1 MDEDRKEKARRLAEK
16 LYIDLVPR
24 YTPLG
29 LEKTTPEQLAKSR
42 EGLHDMFAAKNW
54 ALLDYD
60 ARCTAVQLLERDL
73 AFQQGRPAREVRV
86 EPLKDNTYG
95 EWRPETKCIFLNK
108 NLLEKGTLSN
118 ASDAVPLEDA
128 NLQIFDTIAH
138 EGYHAYQSYALENP
152 EAHENKQQLREW
164 ALNEGRYYP
173 SGDKEY
179 LIQPQERDAWRYG
192 SEATEN
198 AFQGIEARNGP
209 QPGMQEYRNMVAMNS
224 YEMALN
230 RAQRQDPNVL
240 KTMENEM
247 KAGCEQR
254 GIFYDHTGEEQAA
267 QQENAFGQ
275 RPAPQQEQPFEQEQL
290 FGQEQP
296 LGQERPFQM
305 DETVQQEQP
314 YQQTLASD
322 GFSMDQMTPFSPV
335 QDQGQNLE
343 QGQEFTVNEQMF
355 PMDQMTPFSPTQDQD
370 QGQEIAAPDQMF
382 SMDALTQNAAEPQL
396 SSDMSLSG
404 DMSLSQDMS
413 RAEAPE
419 QESGLSMDSLTPE
432 PENAPSS
439 SEDQEQEKQQSYG
452 YGQ

>member
-1 MDEDRKEKARRLAEK
+1 MDEEKKARRLAEK

-60 ARCTAVQLLERDL
+60 ARCTAVRLLERDL

-152 EAHENKQQLREW
+152 ESHENKQQLREW

-173 SGDKEY
+173 SGDKGY

-192 SEATEN
+192 SEATEK

-209 QPGMQEYRNMVAMNS
+209 QPGMQEYQNMVAMNS

-275 RPAPQQEQPFEQEQL
+275 RPTPQQEQPFQMEQTAQQEQL

-296 LGQERPFQM
+296 LGQEQPFQM

-322 GFSMDQMTPFSPV
+322 GFSMDQMTPFSP
-335 QDQGQNLE
+335 
-343 QGQEFTVNEQMF
+343 
-355 PMDQMTPFSPTQDQD
+355 TQDQK
-370 QGQEIAAPDQMF
+370 QEQEQEIAAPEQMF

-396 SSDMSLSG
+396 SSDMSLSENMG
-404 DMSLSQDMS
+404 LSQNMS

-419 QESGLSMDSLTPE
+419 QESHFSMDSLTPE

-439 SEDQEQEKQQSYG
+439 SEDQKQEKQQSYG